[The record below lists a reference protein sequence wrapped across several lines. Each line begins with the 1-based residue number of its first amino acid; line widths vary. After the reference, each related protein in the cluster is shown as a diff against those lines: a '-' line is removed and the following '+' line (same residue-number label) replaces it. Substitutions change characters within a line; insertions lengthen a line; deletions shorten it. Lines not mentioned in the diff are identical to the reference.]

1 MDDDDNEGVGSGGVP
16 VMKKIAANY
25 PVFDGEYTTEYVDF
39 TKGNISYVEKT
50 APPMSRNMFES
61 FYPRKVKII

>member
-1 MDDDDNEGVGSGGVP
+1 MDYDDNEGVHSGVP
-16 VMKKIAANY
+16 VMKKIPGNY